1 MDENYCILS
10 KILAVE
16 ESMMVTIFLRI
27 LSVALFLLMWGCSG
41 NLVPPG
47 IVKQGI
53 SLSLNYTQTELSQ
66 VLNLPL
72 PSFDIR
78 SIQIEEQKAFLHNH
92 LPTYHLQGQYDLNLK
107 LPHQNIFQGN
117 NPFDLYLQEQVEGK
131 SWRLLIPSNS
141 LGDTRELWSS
151 YLVEEETRN

>member
-1 MDENYCILS
+1 MI
-10 KILAVE
+10 
-16 ESMMVTIFLRI
+16 TIFLRI
-27 LSVALFLLMWGCSG
+27 LSIALFLLMWGCSG

-66 VLNLPL
+66 VLDLPL

-92 LPTYHLQGQYDLNLK
+92 LPTYHLKGQYDLNLK
-107 LPHQNIFQGN
+107 LTHQNIFQGH
-117 NPFDLYLQEQVEGK
+117 NPFDIYLQEQAEGK

-141 LGDTRELWSS
+141 QGDTRELWNS